1 MTSPLQSASGLQLL
15 SALWESLAAQCELP
29 SSLWYTSHNTAIDFC
44 CLQSEET
51 SDLLNVFT
59 ESLLLTRPAAV
70 KYSIPQPA
78 ANVHI
83 PGVVSIRLLVM
94 EKYLVRIL

>member
-1 MTSPLQSASGLQLL
+1 MTSSLQAASGLQLL
-15 SALWESLAAQCELP
+15 SAVWDSLAVQCELP

-44 CLQSEET
+44 CLQYEET
-51 SDLLNVFT
+51 SDLLKVFT

-70 KYSIPQPA
+70 KYSMPQPA
-78 ANVHI
+78 DNVLI

-94 EKYLVRIL
+94 EKYLIKIL

>member
-1 MTSPLQSASGLQLL
+1 MASFLQSASGLQRF
-15 SALWESLAAQCELP
+15 SALWDSLAVQCKLP
-29 SSLWYTSHNTAIDFC
+29 SSLWCTSHNTAIDFC

-51 SDLLNVFT
+51 SDLLNVFAG
-59 ESLLLTRPAAV
+59 SLLLTRPAAV

-78 ANVHI
+78 AHVLI

-94 EKYLVRIL
+94 EKYLVRS